1 MDSIPALGAPTPSTI
16 SRHRVLHSAYDPP
29 TRTTRLQRL
38 IPAGTRVTSESRSSR
53 NPQILFTF
61 RDGASRTSAAGR
73 ISNTVVIRSIAG
85 GRIVEPGS
93 LPLDPSVVKDY
104 NQRATSPDGI
114 Y

>member
-1 MDSIPALGAPTPSTI
+1 MPALGAPTPSTI
-16 SRHRVLHSAYDPP
+16 SRRRVLHSAYDPA
-29 TRTTRLQRL
+29 TRTTRLQWM

-61 RDGASRTSAAGR
+61 HNGASVSSPCELCEGRRYAA
-73 ISNTVVIRSIAG
+73 
-85 GRIVEPGS
+85 
-93 LPLDPSVVKDY
+93 SVVKDY

>member
-1 MDSIPALGAPTPSTI
+1 MPALGAPTPSTI
-16 SRHRVLHSAYDPP
+16 SRRRVLHSAYDPA
-29 TRTTRLQRL
+29 TRTTRLQWM
-38 IPAGTRVTSESRSSR
+38 IPAGTRVTSESRSNR

-73 ISNTVVIRSIAG
+73 ITNTVVIRSIAG

-93 LPLDPSVVKDY
+93 LPLDPSVVKDL
-104 NQRATSPDGI
+104 RGVSPDGI

>member
-1 MDSIPALGAPTPSTI
+1 MPALGAPTPSTI
-16 SRHRVLHSAYDPP
+16 SRRRVLHSAYDPA
-29 TRTTRLQRL
+29 TRTTRLQWM
-38 IPAGTRVTSESRSSR
+38 IPAGTRVTSELRSSR

-73 ISNTVVIRSIAG
+73 ITNTVVIRSIAG

>member
-1 MDSIPALGAPTPSTI
+1 MPALGAPTPSTI
-16 SRHRVLHSAYDPP
+16 SRRRVLHSAYDPA
-29 TRTTRLQRL
+29 TCTTRLQWM

-61 RDGASRTSAAGR
+61 RDGASSTSGAGR
-73 ISNTVVIRSIAG
+73 ITNTVAIRSIAG

-93 LPLDPSVVKDY
+93 LPLDSSAVKDL
-104 NQRATSPDGI
+104 RGVSPDGI